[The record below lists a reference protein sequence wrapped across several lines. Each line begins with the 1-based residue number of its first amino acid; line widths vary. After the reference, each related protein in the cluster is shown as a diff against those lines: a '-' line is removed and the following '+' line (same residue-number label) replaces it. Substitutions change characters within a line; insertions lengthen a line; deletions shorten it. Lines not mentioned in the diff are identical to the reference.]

1 MEPKNTPNG
10 GNDNHSQQPADPV
23 QTAINTGQNTATSA
37 EQPEKRGNAASRF
50 ASEMADAAKS
60 EVSRSIN
67 RQVNSTKRGIK
78 RQITSFIRGLFR

>member
-1 MEPKNTPNG
+1 MEPKDTPNQ
-10 GNDNHSQQPADPV
+10 GNDNHSQQPADPA
-23 QTAINTGQNTATSA
+23 QATTDTGQNAATST
-37 EQPEKRGNAASRF
+37 EQPKKRGNAATRF

-60 EVSRSIN
+60 EVSRSIS